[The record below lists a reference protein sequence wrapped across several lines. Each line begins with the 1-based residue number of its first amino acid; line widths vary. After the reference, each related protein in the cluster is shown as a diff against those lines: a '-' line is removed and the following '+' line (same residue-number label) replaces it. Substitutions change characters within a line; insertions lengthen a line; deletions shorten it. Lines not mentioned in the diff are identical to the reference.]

1 MDFMIIWAANAAMTW
16 ARLPREAGAWEGKCR
31 ETPTLNQSC
40 PELRNRGENSKQ
52 EENQQGSVS
61 WIDTKSI
68 SEETVEQNAAGR
80 SHTMRTQT
88 RPSGRHTWRSFVATV
103 GDVWID

>member
-1 MDFMIIWAANAAMTW
+1 MIIWAANAAMTR

-68 SEETVEQNAAGR
+68 SGRNSRAECCWEVTHNEDANSSVRQTHVEIFC
-80 SHTMRTQT
+80 SHSR
-88 RPSGRHTWRSFVATV
+88 RCL
-103 GDVWID
+103 D

>member
-88 RPSGRHTWRSFVATV
+88 RLSGRHTWRSFVATV
-103 GDVWID
+103 RDVWID